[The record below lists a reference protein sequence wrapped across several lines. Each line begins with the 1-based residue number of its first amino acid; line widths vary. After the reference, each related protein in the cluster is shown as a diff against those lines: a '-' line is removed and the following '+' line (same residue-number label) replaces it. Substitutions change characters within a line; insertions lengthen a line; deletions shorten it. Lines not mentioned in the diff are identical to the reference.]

1 MVLPASTKQEWKPSL
16 VFTMTSEQILLYR
29 NDKKINLYYFV
40 FSQIQTCN
48 SFILEDYII
57 LNIP

>member
-1 MVLPASTKQEWKPSL
+1 MGK
-16 VFTMTSEQILLYR
+16 TSEQILLYR
-29 NDKKINLYYFV
+29 SDKKINLYYFV

-57 LNIP
+57 LNIPWSRKNLISEEN